1 VAGDEAGRDAAS
13 LATYLDAEASRADR
27 EAAFA
32 DLMDRHAR
40 RVFAVCLRVLR
51 DHADAEEATQ
61 ETFVRLARAAEGF
74 RAEAALSTWLYR
86 VAHNVCT
93 DLVRREA
100 RRPRTPVADVAELV
114 DLAHPD
120 GDEHGAEQQAEQR
133 AELADLGA
141 ALAHL
146 DDEARVAL
154 LLVAVDGLAYAEVAE
169 ATGVAVG
176 TVKSRVSRA
185 RVRLAELLAE
195 TDADP
200 DAHPNADAA
209 PVRADPRRRPPA
221 RGPP

>member
-1 VAGDEAGRDAAS
+1 VDGDEAGRDAAS
-13 LATYLDAEASRADR
+13 LATYLDAGAPRADR

-51 DHADAEEATQ
+51 DHTDAEEATQ

-100 RRPRTPVADVAELV
+100 RRPRTPVADVAELA

-120 GDEHGAEQQAEQR
+120 GAQQR
-133 AELADLGA
+133 AELTELGA
-141 ALAHL
+141 ALARL
-146 DDEARVAL
+146 DDDARVAL
-154 LLVAVDGLAYAEVAE
+154 LLVAVDGLAYGEVAQ

-185 RVRLAELLAE
+185 RARLAELLA
-195 TDADP
+195 DAD
-200 DAHPNADAA
+200 ADVDRHA
-209 PVRADPRRRPPA
+209 PADVAPTRTDPRRRPPA

>member
-1 VAGDEAGRDAAS
+1 VDGAEADRDAAS
-13 LATYLDAEASRADR
+13 LASYLDAGAPRADR

-32 DLMDRHAR
+32 DLMTRHAR
-40 RVFAVCLRVLR
+40 RVYAVCLRVLR

-61 ETFVRLARAAEGF
+61 ETFVRLARSAGGF
-74 RAEAALSTWLYR
+74 RADAALSTWLFR

-100 RRPRTPVADVAELV
+100 RRPRTPVADIATVA

-120 GDEHGAEQQAEQR
+120 GSGQR
-133 AELADLGA
+133 AELAELGA
-141 ALAHL
+141 ALAQL
-146 DDEARVAL
+146 DGDGRTAL
-154 LLVAVDGLAYAEVAE
+154 LLVAVDGLSYAEVAE

-185 RVRLAELLAE
+185 RLRLAELLA
-195 TDADP
+195 DP
-200 DAHPNADAA
+200 AAEQTPTTGAPAPSGPNG
-209 PVRADPRRRPPA
+209 RRRRPA

>member
-1 VAGDEAGRDAAS
+1 VDGDEAARDAAA
-13 LATYLDAEASRADR
+13 LATYLDAGAPRADR

-32 DLMDRHAR
+32 DLMTRHAR
-40 RVFAVCLRVLR
+40 RVYAVCLRVLR

-61 ETFVRLARAAEGF
+61 ETFVRLARSAEGF
-74 RAEAALSTWLYR
+74 RAEAALSTWLFR

-100 RRPRTPVADVAELV
+100 RRPRTPVADVTTVA

-120 GDEHGAEQQAEQR
+120 GSQQR

-141 ALAHL
+141 ALARL
-146 DDEARVAL
+146 DDDGRTAL
-154 LLVAVDGLAYAEVAE
+154 LLVAVDGLSYAEVAE
-169 ATGVAVG
+169 ATDVAVG

-185 RVRLAELLAE
+185 RLRLAELLA
-195 TDADP
+195 DAAVEVPRAGDGP
-200 DAHPNADAA
+200 APAHPD
-209 PVRADPRRRPPA
+209 DGRRRPA